1 MHSSAEWLLDE
12 GLSLKKQTNC
22 NNSHTPFIPGGKL
35 LKCVS
40 FSRWNEDSDKKNC
53 RHVKCG
59 TDAMSQ
65 HRQQLIQVTNTRG
78 YTGGFQV
85 TLQPWKKKK
94 KKTKNVSCVFCGTS
108 QVPQTQHGGYF
119 VKLHLLLLLLLSVSL
134 QLTFLVPEEEGL
146 LCWVWPLEGG
156 VVIVLH
162 TAGQVRSPT
171 LCHRHILNQRVLTAD
186 ACGHDTWEEKRV
198 REDED
203 VSGRKSER
211 RRGRREWGRWCVFD
225 CLICE
230 VARLIKKRLIHSNS
244 VRGWSKIQT
253 IKPDY
258 KVMWWRCD

>member
-1 MHSSAEWLLDE
+1 MRTVTKKTADMWSVGQMLCHNTDSSLFKWQTLGDTQEVFRLLSNLE
-12 GLSLKKQTNC
+12 KKT
-22 NNSHTPFIPGGKL
+22 
-35 LKCVS
+35 
-40 FSRWNEDSDKKNC
+40 
-53 RHVKCG
+53 
-59 TDAMSQ
+59 
-65 HRQQLIQVTNTRG
+65 
-78 YTGGFQV
+78 
-85 TLQPWKKKK
+85 

-186 ACGHDTWEEKRV
+186 ACGHDTWEEKRL